1 MGEGPAWGQGGEIT
15 AGLGVYLVLG
25 GAWMGEKAAFV
36 SPESSADSTKPMFGE
51 ANSEVFSATVLASVA
66 VSIRQGLRVHQL
78 K

>member
-15 AGLGVYLVLG
+15 AGLGVHLVPG

-36 SPESSADSTKPMFGE
+36 SPESSADNTKPMFGE
-51 ANSEVFSATVLASVA
+51 ANPGVFSATGLASAA
-66 VSIRQGLRVHQL
+66 VSIRQGLRAHQL